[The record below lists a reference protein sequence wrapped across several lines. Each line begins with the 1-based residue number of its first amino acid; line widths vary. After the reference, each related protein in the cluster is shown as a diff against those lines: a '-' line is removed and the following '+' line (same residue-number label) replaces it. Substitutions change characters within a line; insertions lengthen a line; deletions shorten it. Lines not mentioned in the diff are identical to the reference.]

1 MEFALDRIDRL
12 KIFVRIYECASF
24 TDAAGN
30 LRIPRS
36 TASLAVQE
44 LEARLG
50 TQLFHRT
57 TRRVTPTH
65 DGTVLYER
73 VVGLLADVEE
83 TETLFRHGA
92 KPKGHLRIDA
102 PSRIARRV
110 ISPAL
115 PDFFAQY
122 PDIEIEIGGT
132 DRPVDLIGEAVD
144 CVIRVGNVFS
154 TSLYARHLGEIELIN
169 CASPLYLGQYG
180 TPTSLDDLQSHMV
193 VKFASS
199 SKVPREDWEYVR
211 QGIAQTLTVP
221 ARVCATDAE
230 NYIACCLAGL
240 GLIQIP
246 KFDVQSELDSGQ
258 LVQVL
263 ADESAAPMA
272 LNLLWSDRR
281 TPTRRLRVF
290 LDWVSE
296 LLRSQVLRNAS

>member
-1 MEFALDRIDRL
+1 MDRIDRFG
-12 KIFVRIYECASF
+12 IFVRVYECASF
-24 TDAAGN
+24 TDAAGS

-73 VVGLLADVEE
+73 AVALLADVEDA
-83 TETLFRHGA
+83 ETLFRHGA
-92 KPKGHLRIDA
+92 KPRGHLRIDA

-115 PDFFAQY
+115 PEFLAQY

-144 CVIRVGNVFS
+144 CVVRVGS
-154 TSLYARHLGEIELIN
+154 IASSSLYVRHLGEIDLIN
-169 CASPLYLGQYG
+169 CASPSYLAAHG
-180 TPTSLDDLQSHMV
+180 TPASIDDLQDHLV
-193 VKFASS
+193 IKFASS
-199 SKVPREDWEYVR
+199 SKAPREDWEFVR
-211 QGIAQTLTVP
+211 GGEAHTIAVP

-246 KFDVQSELDSGQ
+246 AFDVQSELTSGR

-263 ADESAAPMA
+263 ADERAAPMP
-272 LNLLWSDRR
+272 LNLLWSHRR

-296 LLRSQVLRNAS
+296 LLTLKVLRRVA